1 MLKRQQE
8 IRGGRMETWWWEEQ
22 QHIAKGGRKVKANI
36 SRMTAS
42 SAWDGRLRIP
52 AVFQRWNMWGQIRG
66 VCMTLC
72 KHVKMHM
79 CMLHVLLLS
88 NIYLFSSRPDLE
100 CGSALHKAVDA
111 FSTTVSDA
119 SASSLHNIQED
130 FGQQIWVCVLWC
142 TPQNKVQTRL
152 KRHPS
157 NYMRQNC
164 MTGEQNRTTDQTQ
177 SLKSK
182 SKCKC

>member
-1 MLKRQQE
+1 
-8 IRGGRMETWWWEEQ
+8 
-22 QHIAKGGRKVKANI
+22 
-36 SRMTAS
+36 
-42 SAWDGRLRIP
+42 
-52 AVFQRWNMWGQIRG
+52 
-66 VCMTLC
+66 MTLC
-72 KHVKMHM
+72 KHVKMYM

-142 TPQNKVQTRL
+142 TPQSKVQTRL
-152 KRHPS
+152 KHHPS

-182 SKCKC
+182 SKCKCQLTVFYYQEYVTHTKQLEKILCGVVAVNSCLCRQPFTGHTSSQSQAH